1 VRGELQL
8 KNWQR
13 IGFGV
18 AFLLLS
24 IPQITVAAP
33 TATQESIT
41 PEAQPQLAL
50 PVNEESTV
58 KPDTKPVNTTE
69 ELNLK
74 IRLRERRV
82 YLYRGDRIQTSYP
95 IAIGRKGWET
105 PTGTFKVLHMERNP
119 AWEHPLTGQVI
130 GPGSNNPLGA
140 RWIGFWTDGK
150 NFIGFHGTP
159 NERLVGQAV
168 SHGCIRMRNRDIEA
182 LYELVTVGTSVTVL
196 P

>member
-13 IGFGV
+13 LSFAV
-18 AFLLLS
+18 AILILS
-24 IPQITVAAP
+24 IPETTVAAQ
-33 TATQESIT
+33 TANQESIT
-41 PEAQPQLAL
+41 PEGQPQLELA
-50 PVNEESTV
+50 PTEKPGVI
-58 KPDTKPVNTTE
+58 PDTKPVNPTE
-69 ELNLK
+69 EVRLT

-82 YLYRGDRIQTSYP
+82 YLYRGDRVQTSYP
-95 IAIGRKGWET
+95 IAVGKKGWET
-105 PTGTFKVLHMERNP
+105 PTGSFKVLHMERNP
-119 AWEHPLTGQVI
+119 TWEHPLTGQVI
-130 GPGSNNPLGA
+130 PPGSNNPLGA

-182 LYELVTVGTSVTVL
+182 LYELVTVGTSVTVV